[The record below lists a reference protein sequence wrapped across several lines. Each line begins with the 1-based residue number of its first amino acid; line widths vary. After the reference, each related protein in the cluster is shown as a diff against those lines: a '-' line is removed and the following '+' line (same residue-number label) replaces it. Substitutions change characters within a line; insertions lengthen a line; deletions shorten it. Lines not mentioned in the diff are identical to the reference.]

1 MKITIKFS
9 ARILYFPFFYY
20 FKILNFNNNKKIDTN
35 TILTMY
41 IMTTNYIVKIFKEFE
56 APVNEFDGFVI
67 IKQPDEF
74 FGPTLLLQTKQDSSD
89 KDNVRILYRYISK
102 DFAEVGLFDNE
113 TTVMLTFKDCYT
125 SNRFS
130 YKLVFDKNSK
140 SSYNSFKKELTTLMN
155 TSNRTLYYNSGN
167 EKYLGAISTENDE
180 SMMNGSGTLYYDNS
194 NHAVKYSGEFEDNMF
209 DGAGRFQNREGN
221 IVLVANNISNGI
233 PVMKGKLF
241 INFREMKR
249 TIEVNFLEFWTKI
262 GVDTKLNRRT
272 ITSSNNFV
280 KIVAS
285 QYLENGKENI
295 EKMLFEDKTN
305 EQQNMIIWKRLDI
318 LRKEQQSNND
328 TRDKQHMDLINM
340 LTVMGFIA
348 TASLMFNFMLIFK

>member
-1 MKITIKFS
+1 
-9 ARILYFPFFYY
+9 
-20 FKILNFNNNKKIDTN
+20 
-35 TILTMY
+35 
-41 IMTTNYIVKIFKEFE
+41 MTTHYIVKILKEFE
-56 APVNEFDGFVI
+56 APVNEFDGFAI

-74 FGPTLLLQTKQDSSD
+74 FGPTLLLQTKQDRSD
-89 KDNVRILYRYISK
+89 RDNVRILYRYISK
-102 DFAEVGLFDNE
+102 DFAEVGLYDSE

-167 EKYLGAISTENDE
+167 EKYLGTISTENDE
-180 SMMNGSGTLYYDNS
+180 SKMNGSGTLYYDNS
-194 NHAVKYSGEFEDNMF
+194 NHAIKYSGEFENDEF

-241 INFREMKR
+241 VNFREMKR
-249 TIEVNFLEFWTKI
+249 TIEVNFLDFWTKI
-262 GVDTKLNRRT
+262 GVDAKVNRRT
-272 ITSSNNFV
+272 ITKSNNFV
-280 KIVAS
+280 KVVAS

-295 EKMLFEDKTN
+295 EKMLFEDKTT
-305 EQQNMIIWKRLDI
+305 EQQNMIIWKRLDN
-318 LRKEQQSNND
+318 LRKEQHANNVR
-328 TRDKQHMDLINM
+328 RDKQHMDLLNM
-340 LTVMGFIA
+340 VTMMGFIA
-348 TASLMFNFMLIFK
+348 ATRLMLNFMLIFK